1 MWKPAGTTEYVQ
13 GQSRLSP
20 VSRKKN
26 KIIKQKCKKHLIVVK
41 VVKQSL
47 YFIIDLGSEKV
58 KSLRAKGS

>member
-1 MWKPAGTTEYVQ
+1 MFKVNQECLLSQ
-13 GQSRLSP
+13 G
-20 VSRKKN
+20 KKN